1 MKRSKIIYSLNVEDI
16 QKVALEN
23 LGRELSSEE
32 IEKISDSIA
41 GKINWFDA
49 IGDSINE
56 IIVLKW
62 THRN

>member
-1 MKRSKIIYSLNVEDI
+1 MEDI